1 MGNSELGMY
10 AQLVQLVDQRTIRP
24 VVQETKLQVNIAKG
38 TLQQESIP
46 RKLDDPIWNCGIEL
60 KWRIQNV
67 TMM

>member
-24 VVQETKLQVNIAKG
+24 VAQETKLQANIAKG

-46 RKLDDPIWNCGIEL
+46 RKLDDLVWNCGIEL
-60 KWRIQNV
+60 E
-67 TMM
+67 

>member
-10 AQLVQLVDQRTIRP
+10 AQLVQQVDQRTIRP

-38 TLQQESIP
+38 TLQQEDIP

-60 KWRIQNV
+60 K
-67 TMM
+67 

>member
-24 VVQETKLQVNIAKG
+24 VVQETKLQANIAKG

-46 RKLDDPIWNCGIEL
+46 RKLDDLIWNCGIEL
-60 KWRIQNV
+60 E
-67 TMM
+67 